1 MLKISY
7 TSIKELINI
16 NNKQGKKMKKLI
28 IVTLAFMLGSFSMA
42 SAELGVNV
50 GFSGQMGAFVA
61 NGTEN
66 EDTEQHRGSAAS
78 IVGYG
83 SVFVEKTLG
92 SRLSVG
98 VDYVPYA
105 LESETAQELRTDQV
119 GALATNVAV
128 TNKIQVDFE
137 DLTTLYAML
146 NLNENFY
153 IKAGVVSV
161 DVLTN
166 ESLGT
171 GSSYGNTSLDGNM
184 YGAGYNQKFDSGLFL
199 RAEGNV
205 MMFDGAS
212 LTSTADCAT
221 RVGTCANN
229 VIKLEELNGVS
240 GKISI
245 GKSF

>member
-1 MLKISY
+1 
-7 TSIKELINI
+7 
-16 NNKQGKKMKKLI
+16 MKKLI
-28 IVTLAFMLGSFSMA
+28 IVTLAFVLGSFSMA

-50 GFSGQMGAFVA
+50 GFSGQMGAFTA
-61 NGTEN
+61 TGTET
-66 EDTEQHRGSAAS
+66 EDQEQNRGSAAS

-83 SVFVEKTLG
+83 SVFLEKTLG
-92 SRLSVG
+92 SRLSIG
-98 VDYVPYA
+98 VDYVPAA
-105 LESETAQELRTDQV
+105 LETETAEELRTDQV
-119 GALATNVAV
+119 LNLSTNVAV
-128 TNKIQVDFE
+128 TQKVQVDFE
-137 DLTTLYAML
+137 DLTTLYAVL

-153 IKAGVVSV
+153 IKAGSVSV
-161 DVLTN
+161 DVVTK

-171 GSSYGNTSLDGNM
+171 GSTYGNTSLDGNM
-184 YGAGYNQKFDSGLFL
+184 YGAGYNYNTDSGLFL